1 MKTAL
6 VIGSTGLIGSQLL
19 ELLLDSKE
27 YATVIT
33 FVKRD
38 SGIQH
43 PKLNPNYAIE
53 ISNLKS

>member
-6 VIGSTGLIGSQLL
+6 IIGGTGLIGSQLL
-19 ELLLDSKE
+19 ELLLESKE

-38 SGIQH
+38 SGHSTSQIKATH
-43 PKLNPNYAIE
+43 NRF
-53 ISNLKS
+53 